1 MLKFKIVP
9 LCHSKIKHFRA
20 QTKFFSDIFISLNT
34 FSLTLIGESPKSGGE
49 TTDEK
54 FKIQTDKGEDGNYG
68 SFENYEN
75 IFKLL
80 LFPLFP

>member
-49 TTDEK
+49 TTTQHNK
-54 FKIQTDKGEDGNYG
+54 QPRVAYHYSRLSSILN
-68 SFENYEN
+68 S
-75 IFKLL
+75 
-80 LFPLFP
+80 